1 MSKSEHDPDPIG
13 CGCLTVVFI
22 LGVITG
28 ASKLP
33 DFLRSIA
40 TLLEP

>member
-1 MSKSEHDPDPIG
+1 MSEKNDSDPIG
-13 CGCLTVVFI
+13 CGCLTIVFI

-33 DFLRSIA
+33 DFLRSLA
-40 TLLEP
+40 SMLEP